1 MPLQRRLGRWVPT
14 PWLGY
19 GWKQCP
25 PKTPRH
31 TAAGGQSC
39 HLVTSL
45 EMEDLVSPERKLSQC
60 QIARELDLT
69 HPVLPV
75 FLNLEAFPEM
85 EKVNYQ
91 HYQGKSVILG
101 TQQLSKLQSLEE
113 KG

>member
-1 MPLQRRLGRWVPT
+1 MTL
-14 PWLGY
+14 
-19 GWKQCP
+19 
-25 PKTPRH
+25 
-31 TAAGGQSC
+31 
-39 HLVTSL
+39 L
-45 EMEDLVSPERKLSQC
+45 EMEDLVSPESCPSPIIQG
-60 QIARELDLT
+60 QIARKLDLT

-91 HYQGKSVILG
+91 RYQGKSVILG